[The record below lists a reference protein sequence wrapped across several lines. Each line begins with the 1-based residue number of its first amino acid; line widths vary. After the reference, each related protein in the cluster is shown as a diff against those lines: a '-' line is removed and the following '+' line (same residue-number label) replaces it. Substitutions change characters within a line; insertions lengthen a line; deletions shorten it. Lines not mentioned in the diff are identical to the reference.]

1 MIRKAVEILFEFIN
15 EGVDGRTLS
24 ISERTGLDLASRFAN
39 AGIPP
44 QEGASILRNIRVTE
58 GKTEKDLEGLL
69 SKALENRH
77 YQTVVSIDSFEAVV
91 RDVEFGIEKEENFS
105 DPWDE
110 EFPIKGASYKRRL
123 EFFGESPRNR
133 FFGVEL
139 ELDDAGEDDDGA
151 RTVIA
156 AGGEQHLHAM
166 HDGSLV
172 HGFEI
177 VSQPM
182 TIDYHLESM
191 GWEQV
196 LSEANELGYTSSND
210 TCGMHVHM
218 SRLGFGETEDE
229 QDLGISKVLLFFER
243 NWRDI
248 VTFSRRTPLE
258 LSKWAKSYGG
268 GGSEEAFEP
277 EGLLKRAKDR
287 SKERDGKYHALNLK
301 NYSTL
306 EVRVFKGTLD
316 LEQFVANLQFCDML
330 YKVAELPLREVLSLD
345 WMSFASMAREEGYD
359 ELALI
364 WQVGDVR

>member
-39 AGIPP
+39 VGIPP
-44 QEGASILRNIRVTE
+44 QEGAYVLRNIIVIE
-58 GKTEKDLEGLL
+58 GKTEKNLEDLL

-77 YQTVVSIDSFEAVV
+77 YQTVAWVDSFETIIKDA
-91 RDVEFGIEKEENFS
+91 EFGIEKEENFS

-110 EFPIKGASYKRRL
+110 EFPIRGASYKRRL

-139 ELDDAGEDDDGA
+139 ELDDAGEDDDNA
-151 RTVIA
+151 RAVIA

-182 TIDYHLESM
+182 AIDYHLKSM

-196 LSEANELGYTSSND
+196 LSKASKLGYTSSND

-258 LSKWAKSYGG
+258 LSKWAKSYG
-268 GGSEEAFEP
+268 SKEAVEP

-301 NYSTL
+301 NSNTL

-330 YKVAELPLREVLSLD
+330 YKIAELPLREVLSLD
-345 WMSFASMAREEGYD
+345 WMSFASMAKDEGHE